1 MDNYFDFFGLEIT
14 FGIDKATLKKQYFAN
29 TKAYHPDR
37 YINASPQEQLAVLQ
51 KSTLNNTAYKTLKDD
66 QKRLAYILTYFGKLG
81 EGTSPQ
87 IPQQFLME
95 MMDINEE
102 VMELR
107 MDYDR
112 DKYNQ
117 IKEEAEKIIAALQDN
132 AKEILDSDEPI
143 SAEDPRLDQALAYY
157 LKSKYIRRL
166 QENLD
171 KIES

>member
-14 FGIDKATLKKQYFAN
+14 FSIDKASLKKQYFVN

-37 YINASPQEQLAVLQ
+37 YINASPKEQLAVLQ

-81 EGTSPQ
+81 EGTTPE
-87 IPQQFLME
+87 IPQSFLME

-102 VMELR
+102 VMELQ
-107 MDYDR
+107 MDYDGA
-112 DKYNQ
+112 KHHQ
-117 IKEEAEKIIAALQDN
+117 IQEEANKIISELDDE
-132 AKEILDSDEPI
+132 AKIILSSEDPI
-143 SAEDPRLDQALAYY
+143 ESGDPRLDEALAYY